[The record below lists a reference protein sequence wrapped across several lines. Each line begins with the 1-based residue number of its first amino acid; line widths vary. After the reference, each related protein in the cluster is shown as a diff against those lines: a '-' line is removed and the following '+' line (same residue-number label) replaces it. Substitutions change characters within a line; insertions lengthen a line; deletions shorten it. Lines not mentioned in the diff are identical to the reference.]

1 MSQFPF
7 ASGAVPAP
15 NQDMSADKTSWLKPI
30 LELLAGVPTVVYGYF
45 AALTIAPPLRDFARR
60 TPARGKHHHHGNPR
74 LLLRAG
80 RSRRGYGPDF
90 KMSFHRPLVMGV
102 LNVTPDSF
110 SDGGKYSSVEA
121 ALDHARLL
129 VMGGANIIDIGGE
142 STRPGADR
150 IAIEEELARV
160 VPVIEAIHADLI
172 ATGNSDV
179 KISIDTM
186 NATTALA
193 AVAAGATIINDV
205 SGGLA
210 DPKMIAVAA
219 TTGATFVISHWRGF
233 STEMDQLNTYLDVA
247 VDVAHELQLRVDAAI
262 SGGVKRGK
270 IVVDPGLGFAKDQAQ
285 NWKLVARLDELEKL
299 DLPILV
305 GASRKRFIAGALDE
319 DLAAGEAG
327 ISNSR
332 RDLATAVL
340 TALLLQ
346 RKLWAVRVHNVIAT
360 SDAIAIV
367 AALRD
372 AEGKQ

>member
-1 MSQFPF
+1 
-7 ASGAVPAP
+7 
-15 NQDMSADKTSWLKPI
+15 
-30 LELLAGVPTVVYGYF
+30 
-45 AALTIAPPLRDFARR
+45 
-60 TPARGKHHHHGNPR
+60 
-74 LLLRAG
+74 
-80 RSRRGYGPDF
+80 
-90 KMSFHRPLVMGV
+90 MSFHRPLVMGV

-110 SDGGKYSSVEA
+110 SDGGKYASVEA

-172 ATGNSDV
+172 ATGNNDV

-262 SGGVKRGK
+262 AGGVKRGK

-319 DLAAGEAG
+319 DLAAGESTLTSADAAPAG

-332 RDLATAVL
+332 RNLATAVL

>member
-1 MSQFPF
+1 
-7 ASGAVPAP
+7 
-15 NQDMSADKTSWLKPI
+15 
-30 LELLAGVPTVVYGYF
+30 
-45 AALTIAPPLRDFARR
+45 
-60 TPARGKHHHHGNPR
+60 
-74 LLLRAG
+74 
-80 RSRRGYGPDF
+80 
-90 KMSFHRPLVMGV
+90 MSFHRPLVMGV

-305 GASRKRFIAGALDE
+305 GASRKRRPC
-319 DLAAGEAG
+319 
-327 ISNSR
+327 R
-332 RDLATAVL
+332 R
-340 TALLLQ
+340 
-346 RKLWAVRVHNVIAT
+346 
-360 SDAIAIV
+360 
-367 AALRD
+367 
-372 AEGKQ
+372 